1 MIPPLWSEG
10 KDTALA
16 ETALHFKTRQTSAS
30 IPIQI
35 KIYYNDLYNKSR
47 SDTKQHRYTHKATL
61 RNYPYC
67 LHTLRHLAEGFI
79 ATQVAPLQLQKHPF
93 LYLIAP

>member
-10 KDTALA
+10 KDIALA

-67 LHTLRHLAEGFI
+67 LHTLRHFAEGFI
-79 ATQVAPLQLQKHPF
+79 ATHVAPLQLQKHPF

>member
-16 ETALHFKTRQTSAS
+16 ETALHFKTRQTSTS

-35 KIYYNDLYNKSR
+35 KIYYNDLYDKSR
-47 SDTKQHRYTHKATL
+47 SDTKHNCYTHKAIL
-61 RNYPYC
+61 RSHIYC

>member
-35 KIYYNDLYNKSR
+35 KIYYNDLYDKSR
-47 SDTKQHRYTHKATL
+47 SETKQYRYTHKATL
-61 RNYPYC
+61 RNHTYC